1 MLAVKTGADKEADM
15 DGGQSAKQL
24 RIDFVSDV
32 VCPWCVIGLKGL
44 EKALEN
50 LKGTVDATI
59 ELQPFELNPGMPK
72 EGQNVAEH
80 VAQKFGGQ
88 TAQLDAAR
96 DAIKARA
103 ADLGFNMAMKEDS
116 RIYNSF
122 DAHRLLH
129 WAGTQGRQA
138 ALKHALFETYF
149 THNRNPGDPEVLAE
163 AAAAAGLDPAEAR
176 EVLTSGR
183 YADEVR
189 QTEEAWRAAGI
200 NSVPAVVVN
209 QRYLISGGQPPETF
223 EQALR
228 QIADQA

>member
-1 MLAVKTGADKEADM
+1 
-15 DGGQSAKQL
+15 
-24 RIDFVSDV
+24 
-32 VCPWCVIGLKGL
+32 VIGLGGL
-44 EKALEN
+44 EQALER
-50 LKGTVDATI
+50 LKGEVEAEI
-59 ELQPFELNPGMPK
+59 RFQPFELDPSLPPEGMNK
-72 EGQNVAEH
+72 VENLARKYGSSREQI
-80 VAQKFGGQ
+80 
-88 TAQLDAAR
+88 AANR
-96 DAIKARA
+96 EAIKARA
-103 ADLGFNMAMKEDS
+103 AAVGFTMAQDDDS
-116 RIYNSF
+116 RVYNTF

-149 THNRNPGDPEVLAE
+149 THNRNPSDPEVLAE
-163 AAAAAGLDPAEAR
+163 AAAAAGLDPSEAR